1 MNVFANIRMLCDYVQ
16 DTFMHVLWIGC
27 RKANSHFGKLTAVIS
42 NNWSKSTA
50 VAFVFQ
56 KQLEI
61 FFNRRH
67 TTGNCLHFV
76 QEV

>member
-1 MNVFANIRMLCDYVQ
+1 MDFAIVQ

-42 NNWSKSTA
+42 NWSKSTA

-56 KQLEI
+56 KQL
-61 FFNRRH
+61 
-67 TTGNCLHFV
+67 
-76 QEV
+76 